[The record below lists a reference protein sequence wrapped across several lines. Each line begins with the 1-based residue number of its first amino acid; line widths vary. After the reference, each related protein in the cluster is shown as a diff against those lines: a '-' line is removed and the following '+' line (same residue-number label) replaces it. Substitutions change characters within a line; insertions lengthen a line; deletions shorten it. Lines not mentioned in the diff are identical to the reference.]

1 LECAGFEA
9 FGLTEAAGRRE
20 LDMRNLTVAA
30 AGLCLLAMS
39 ANANVALAAG
49 ATEAK
54 APIVLAQ
61 NTAPKKDETVTQ
73 KVKRAWKNLTGYKFA
88 VGCPVVLEFTKK
100 NVKETGKDRDAAR
113 NKVIGANPGCSVK
126 DM

>member
-1 LECAGFEA
+1 MRK
-9 FGLTEAAGRRE
+9 LT
-20 LDMRNLTVAA
+20 LAA

-39 ANANVALAAG
+39 ANTNVALAA
-49 ATEAK
+49 ATTEAK

-61 NTAPKKDETVTQ
+61 NAPKKDETVTQ

-88 VGCPVVLEFTKK
+88 VGCPVVLELTKK
-100 NVKETGKDRDAAR
+100 TIKETGKTRDAAR

>member
-1 LECAGFEA
+1 
-9 FGLTEAAGRRE
+9 
-20 LDMRNLTVAA
+20 MRYFAVAA
-30 AGLCLLAMS
+30 AGVCLLAMS
-39 ANANVALAAG
+39 ANTGVNPALAAG

-61 NTAPKKDETVTQ
+61 NAPKKDETVTQ

-88 VGCPVVLEFTKK
+88 VGCPIVLEFTKK
-100 NVKETGKDRDAAR
+100 SVKETGKDRDAAR
-113 NKVIGANPGCSVK
+113 SKVIAANTGCSVK

>member
-1 LECAGFEA
+1 MRK
-9 FGLTEAAGRRE
+9 LT
-20 LDMRNLTVAA
+20 LAA

-39 ANANVALAAG
+39 ANTNVALAATT
-49 ATEAK
+49 TEAK

-88 VGCPVVLEFTKK
+88 VGCPVVLELTKK
-100 NVKETGKDRDAAR
+100 TVKETGKDRDAAR
-113 NKVIGANPGCSVK
+113 SKVIAANLGCSVK

>member
-1 LECAGFEA
+1 MRADKR

-20 LDMRNLTVAA
+20 LDMRNLTIAA

-39 ANANVALAAG
+39 ATTNVALAAG
-49 ATEAK
+49 VTEAK

-61 NTAPKKDETVTQ
+61 NAPKKDETVTQ

-88 VGCPVVLEFTKK
+88 VGCPVRTTV
-100 NVKETGKDRDAAR
+100 
-113 NKVIGANPGCSVK
+113 
-126 DM
+126 

>member
-1 LECAGFEA
+1 
-9 FGLTEAAGRRE
+9 
-20 LDMRNLTVAA
+20 MRNLTMAVAGA
-30 AGLCLLAMS
+30 CVLAMS

-49 ATEAK
+49 ATETK

-61 NTAPKKDETVTQ
+61 NTTPKKDDTVKQ
-73 KVKRAWKNLTGYKFA
+73 KVKRAWKNLVGYKFA

-100 NVKETGKDRDAAR
+100 SVKETGKNRDAAR
-113 NKVIGANPGCSVK
+113 SKVIAANPGCSVK

>member
-1 LECAGFEA
+1 
-9 FGLTEAAGRRE
+9 
-20 LDMRNLTVAA
+20 MRNLTMAA
-30 AGLCLLAMS
+30 AGVCLLAMS

-61 NTAPKKDETVTQ
+61 NEPKKDETMKQ
-73 KVKRAWKNLTGYKFA
+73 KVKRAWKKLTGYKFA

-100 NVKETGKDRDAAR
+100 TCTETGKSRDDAR
-113 NKVIGANPGCSVK
+113 AKCASANPACSVK